1 MLALSTTTL
10 ALSIAP
16 ALRPAVVPVARV
28 ASPTMVTALTK
39 VKDSIIPANA
49 KDTIQN
55 LYGYQALAW
64 GVSGLCAPAWTA
76 GLIGVT
82 LSAVE
87 TTMMQGMALGN
98 LALAGRYFGSSE
110 EGAAQTGFVWFA
122 GWYWL
127 LSNAVKAGTL
137 SGPYVGWMVAWNAIM
152 AISAARRQGGL
163 YQVATNVDVD
173 VVSSVLPRDQKA
185 SLRNFVGI
193 QALGWAISGLFFSSA
208 LTSTLG
214 LASTKMIA
222 FLTAGGALTNLLLAS
237 RVFGGDDN
245 DAAANGVVFFGG
257 WAVLTYL
264 AKQAGTMTAANTNL
278 LILWNAASAAL
289 CLKQLL

>member
-28 ASPTMVTALTK
+28 AAPTMVTALTK

-110 EGAAQTGFVWFA
+110 EGA
-122 GWYWL
+122 
-127 LSNAVKAGTL
+127 
-137 SGPYVGWMVAWNAIM
+137 P
-152 AISAARRQGGL
+152 
-163 YQVATNVDVD
+163 
-173 VVSSVLPRDQKA
+173 PR
-185 SLRNFVGI
+185 SP
-193 QALGWAISGLFFSSA
+193 
-208 LTSTLG
+208 
-214 LASTKMIA
+214 
-222 FLTAGGALTNLLLAS
+222 
-237 RVFGGDDN
+237 
-245 DAAANGVVFFGG
+245 
-257 WAVLTYL
+257 
-264 AKQAGTMTAANTNL
+264 
-278 LILWNAASAAL
+278 
-289 CLKQLL
+289 

>member
-28 ASPTMVTALTK
+28 AAPTMVTALTK

-55 LYGYQALAW
+55 LYGYQALGW
-64 GVSGLCAPAWTA
+64 GLSGLCAPAWTA

-163 YQVATNVDVD
+163 YQVSAASVPATATAST
-173 VVSSVLPRDQKA
+173 SSIGTTCATTHLTTTGSTRW
-185 SLRNFVGI
+185 RR
-193 QALGWAISGLFFSSA
+193 
-208 LTSTLG
+208 TST
-214 LASTKMIA
+214 ST
-222 FLTAGGALTNLLLAS
+222 S
-237 RVFGGDDN
+237 
-245 DAAANGVVFFGG
+245 
-257 WAVLTYL
+257 
-264 AKQAGTMTAANTNL
+264 
-278 LILWNAASAAL
+278 
-289 CLKQLL
+289 

>member
-28 ASPTMVTALTK
+28 AAPTMVTALTK

-55 LYGYQALAW
+55 LYGYQALGW
-64 GVSGLCAPAWTA
+64 GLSGLCAPAWTA

-214 LASTKMIA
+214 ASVRSAHAHSHPLSRPARTAHSPLAPPP
-222 FLTAGGALTNLLLAS
+222 LLQAS
-237 RVFGGDDN
+237 RRRR
-245 DAAANGVVFFGG
+245 
-257 WAVLTYL
+257 
-264 AKQAGTMTAANTNL
+264 
-278 LILWNAASAAL
+278 
-289 CLKQLL
+289 

>member
-28 ASPTMVTALTK
+28 ATPTMVTALTK

-55 LYGYQALAW
+55 LYGYQALGW
-64 GVSGLCAPAWTA
+64 GLSGLCAPAWTA

-163 YQVATNVDVD
+163 YQV
-173 VVSSVLPRDQKA
+173 
-185 SLRNFVGI
+185 
-193 QALGWAISGLFFSSA
+193 
-208 LTSTLG
+208 
-214 LASTKMIA
+214 
-222 FLTAGGALTNLLLAS
+222 
-237 RVFGGDDN
+237 
-245 DAAANGVVFFGG
+245 
-257 WAVLTYL
+257 
-264 AKQAGTMTAANTNL
+264 
-278 LILWNAASAAL
+278 SAA
-289 CLKQLL
+289 

>member
-1 MLALSTTTL
+1 MIWRLGL
-10 ALSIAP
+10 
-16 ALRPAVVPVARV
+16 VVV
-28 ASPTMVTALTK
+28 
-39 VKDSIIPANA
+39 
-49 KDTIQN
+49 
-55 LYGYQALAW
+55 
-64 GVSGLCAPAWTA
+64 
-76 GLIGVT
+76 
-82 LSAVE
+82 
-87 TTMMQGMALGN
+87 LGW
-98 LALAGRYFGSSE
+98 LL
-110 EGAAQTGFVWFA
+110 GFVWFA

-214 LASTKMIA
+214 ALAH
-222 FLTAGGALTNLLLAS
+222 TAHAHSHPPSRPARTAHSPLAPPSLHRPRVDEDDLRLDRQRPGA
-237 RVFGGDDN
+237 V
-245 DAAANGVVFFGG
+245 GVPLG
-257 WAVLTYL
+257 L
-264 AKQAGTMTAANTNL
+264 
-278 LILWNAASAAL
+278 
-289 CLKQLL
+289 

>member
-87 TTMMQGMALGN
+87 TTH
-98 LALAGRYFGSSE
+98 
-110 EGAAQTGFVWFA
+110 TW
-122 GWYWL
+122 
-127 LSNAVKAGTL
+127 
-137 SGPYVGWMVAWNAIM
+137 
-152 AISAARRQGGL
+152 
-163 YQVATNVDVD
+163 
-173 VVSSVLPRDQKA
+173 
-185 SLRNFVGI
+185 
-193 QALGWAISGLFFSSA
+193 
-208 LTSTLG
+208 LTSWSL
-214 LASTKMIA
+214 SRCRTKTC
-222 FLTAGGALTNLLLAS
+222 LRSVSPTPP
-237 RVFGGDDN
+237 VP
-245 DAAANGVVFFGG
+245 
-257 WAVLTYL
+257 AVT
-264 AKQAGTMTAANTNL
+264 QV
-278 LILWNAASAAL
+278 
-289 CLKQLL
+289 